1 MWDNK
6 RGRLCVRWWEGSSVI
21 SDWLRGRETEG
32 QVRGLWSVI
41 DHFGLTDGHYFVLC
55 QTRRKT
61 EMEADGV
68 RVMESGLML
77 TREDEVPQQCN
88 NLLFPHPWR
97 FCRTVVSGVWDAHAP
112 PAPGRL
118 LERPVRS
125 ACSHAAQLPQSPS
138 PLSPEP
144 LSIRQLFKR
153 AAVQVKVGVVWNGKD
168 LSGGKVTATNQ
179 GGATF
184 SCT

>member
-1 MWDNK
+1 MCAVV
-6 RGRLCVRWWEGSSVI
+6 GGEL
-21 SDWLRGRETEG
+21 SDLWLAEVERETEG

-61 EMEADGV
+61 EIEADGV

-97 FCRTVVSGVWDAHAP
+97 FRRTVVSGVWDAHTPPPAP